1 MAAVRGTRLTV
12 SPAPSSPPPP
22 EPEAARWAGREPS
35 REVNGFTAMVV
46 AVIGG
51 VMYFCWAY
59 LPETFAAVVTADA
72 PNRYWAIAVPM
83 HLCVTTAVIFLCFLG
98 HSLR

>member
-1 MAAVRGTRLTV
+1 MGAHLTRPSAAI
-12 SPAPSSPPPP
+12 PSLPPPSP
-22 EPEAARWAGREPS
+22 IAPPIPRTPA
-35 REVNGFTAMVV
+35 
-46 AVIGG
+46 
-51 VMYFCWAY
+51 VMYFGWAY